1 MSTGNVELLHVRL
14 KEELERLG
22 LKPAEAARAA
32 GEQDSQ
38 GLRDVLGGRKRL
50 SAELLSG
57 LDAAGVDVYYV
68 LTGQRVATAT
78 TLTAR
83 EAALV
88 DNYRAS
94 DEDAKKALEKT
105 SAALAQSAEVMKKAG

>member
-1 MSTGNVELLHVRL
+1 MDMHVRL
-14 KEELERLG
+14 FEERERLG
-22 LKPAEAARAA
+22 FSQEEMAAA
-32 GEQDSQ
+32 G
-38 GLRDVLGGRKRL
+38 GMKKR
-50 SAELLSG
+50 AYCYYESG
-57 LDAAGVDVYYV
+57 ERVPDAAFLEQVASHGVDVYYV

>member
-1 MSTGNVELLHVRL
+1 MHGQRL
-14 KEELERLG
+14 KEERKRLG
-22 LKPAEAARAA
+22 LSQEEFAAIAGVTRRPYAEWETGKTSPKA
-32 GEQDSQ
+32 EQ
-38 GLRDVLGGRKRL
+38 L
-50 SAELLSG
+50 SALA
-57 LDAAGVDVYYV
+57 DKGVDVYYV

>member
-1 MSTGNVELLHVRL
+1 MSTGNVELLHIRL
-14 KEELERLG
+14 KEELDRLR
-22 LKPAEAARAA
+22 LKPAAAAKAA
-32 GEQDSQ
+32 GETDSQ

-50 SAELLSG
+50 TADLLSG
-57 LDAAGVDVYYV
+57 LGGVGVDVYYV
-68 LTGQRVATAT
+68 LTGQKTGMTT

-105 SAALAQSAEVMKKAG
+105 SAALAQSAESMKKAG